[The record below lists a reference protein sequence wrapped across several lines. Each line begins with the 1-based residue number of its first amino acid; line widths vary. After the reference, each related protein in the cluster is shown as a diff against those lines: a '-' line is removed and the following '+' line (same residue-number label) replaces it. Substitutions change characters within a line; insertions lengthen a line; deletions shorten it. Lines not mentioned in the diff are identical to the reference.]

1 MTTPEPTTTTTEVE
15 HLFRREAGRMSAV
28 VVRLLGFGHLDLAED
43 IVHDALVQ
51 ALEVWKFRGVPA
63 NPAAWLMAAA
73 KNRAIDVIRRERT
86 ERRFAPEVADLL
98 STEWSLVPT
107 VASAF
112 EDKEIVDAEL
122 RLMFEL
128 CDGRLP
134 EETQVM
140 VILKYLCGFGV
151 HELAQAFLSGED
163 AVEKRLVRARTTLQ
177 AAGGLVELGDAQRV
191 RVRMPAVCRA
201 LYLMFSEGYH
211 GSNPEV
217 VVREELCAE
226 ALRLASLLAAH
237 PVTGVAGEVKGLLAL
252 MCLLAAR
259 LPARRD
265 ARGDLIPLDEQDRSR
280 WDAGAERARAGGAGR
295 VGRGR
300 AERDVPRG
308 RDRRAPRRGVV
319 GGVDRLAG
327 DRRALRS
334 SGGAA
339 AESGGG
345 AQPRGGHWL
354 RAWAGGRSR
363 RDRRHREPG
372 AARRLPLLGGDA
384 RRSSATGGTPRR
396 GAAALSARARAG
408 AQRSGASLLR
418 PSPRGMWRRP
428 WLSAGAWRWPR
439 CWRRRS

>member
-43 IVHDALVQ
+43 IVHDALVH

-98 STEWSLVPT
+98 STAWSLVPT

-112 EDKEIVDAEL
+112 EDQEIVDAEL

-151 HELAQAFLSGED
+151 RELGQAFLSGED

-177 AAGGLVELGDAQRV
+177 SAGGLAELADAQRV
-191 RVRMPAVCRA
+191 RARMPAVCRA

-217 VVREELCAE
+217 VVREDLCAE

-237 PVTGVAGEVKGLLAL
+237 PVTGAAGEVQGLLAL

-280 WDAGAERARAGGAGR
+280 WDAALNARG
-295 VGRGR
+295 
-300 AERDVPRG
+300 
-308 RDRRAPRRGVV
+308 
-319 GGVDRLAG
+319 LA
-327 DRRALRS
+327 AL
-334 SGGAA
+334 
-339 AESGGG
+339 AES
-345 AQPRGGHWL
+345 
-354 RAWAGGRSR
+354 
-363 RDRRHREPG
+363 
-372 AARRLPLLGGDA
+372 
-384 RRSSATGGTPRR
+384 
-396 GAAALSARARAG
+396 RAG
-408 AQRSGASLLR
+408 APSEMSLEAAIAAHHAVAPSVESTDWPAIVALYDGLAMLR
-418 PSPRGMWRRP
+418 PSPVVALNRAVAIGFARGPAAGLAEIDAIESLARLDDYLFLAATRADLLRR
-428 WLSAGAWRWPR
+428 AGRPGEALPHY
-439 CWRRRS
+439 RRARELARNDPERRFFDRRLAAECGEGARRG

>member
-1 MTTPEPTTTTTEVE
+1 
-15 HLFRREAGRMSAV
+15 MSAV
-28 VVRLLGFGHLDLAED
+28 VVRLVGFGHLDLAED

-86 ERRFAPEVADLL
+86 ERRFAPELADLL

-163 AVEKRLVRARTTLQ
+163 AVEKRLVRARATLQ
-177 AAGGLVELGDAQRV
+177 SAGGLTELGDAERA
-191 RVRMPAVCRA
+191 RARAPAVCRA

-211 GSNPEV
+211 GSHPET

-237 PVTGVAGEVKGLLAL
+237 PVTGAAGEVKGLLAL

-265 ARGDLIPLDEQDRSR
+265 ATRRSR
-280 WDAGAERARAGGAGR
+280 SRSTSRTAPAGT
-295 VGRGR
+295 
-300 AERDVPRG
+300 
-308 RDRRAPRRGVV
+308 RR
-319 GGVDRLAG
+319 
-327 DRRALRS
+327 
-334 SGGAA
+334 
-339 AESGGG
+339 
-345 AQPRGGHWL
+345 
-354 RAWAGGRSR
+354 
-363 RDRRHREPG
+363 
-372 AARRLPLLGGDA
+372 
-384 RRSSATGGTPRR
+384 
-396 GAAALSARARAG
+396 
-408 AQRSGASLLR
+408 
-418 PSPRGMWRRP
+418 
-428 WLSAGAWRWPR
+428 
-439 CWRRRS
+439 

>member
-1 MTTPEPTTTTTEVE
+1 VTTPGPTTTTTEVE

-28 VVRLLGFGHLDLAED
+28 VVRLVGFGHLDLAED

-51 ALEVWKFRGVPA
+51 ALEVWKFRGVPS

-163 AVEKRLVRARTTLQ
+163 AVEKRLVRARATLQ
-177 AAGGLVELGDAQRV
+177 SAGGLTKLDDAQRV
-191 RVRMPAVCRA
+191 RARAPAVCRA

-211 GSNPEV
+211 GSHPET
-217 VVREELCAE
+217 VVREELCSE

-237 PVTGVAGEVKGLLAL
+237 PVTGGAGDVKGLLAL

-280 WDAGAERARAGGAGR
+280 WDPALNARGLAALAEAAGKPPSEMLLEAAIAAQHTL
-295 VGRGR
+295 
-300 AERDVPRG
+300 
-308 RDRRAPRRGVV
+308 APSVQSTDWPAIV
-319 GGVDRLAG
+319 TLYDRLA
-327 DRRALRS
+327 
-334 SGGAA
+334 
-339 AESGGG
+339 E
-345 AQPRGGHWL
+345 
-354 RAWAGGRSR
+354 
-363 RDRRHREPG
+363 
-372 AARRLPLLGGDA
+372 
-384 RRSSATGGTPRR
+384 
-396 GAAALSARARAG
+396 
-408 AQRSGASLLR
+408 LR
-418 PSPRGMWRRP
+418 PSPVVALNRAVAIGFARGPTAGLAEIDAIESLARLDDYLF
-428 WLSAGAWRWPR
+428 LSATRADLL
-439 CWRRRS
+439 RRAGRPQEALPHYRRARELARNDPERRFFDRRLGECGEGGGPV

>member
-28 VVRLLGFGHLDLAED
+28 VVRLVGFGHLDLAED

-177 AAGGLVELGDAQRV
+177 SAGGLVELGDAQRV

-217 VVREELCAE
+217 VVREDLCAE
-226 ALRLASLLAAH
+226 ALRLASLLATH

-280 WDAGAERARAGGAGR
+280 WDAALNARGLAALAESAPARRARCPSRRRSPRTTPWRRRWSRPTGRRSSRSTTVWRCCGRVRWWRSTARWRLASR
-295 VGRGR
+295 VGRRPVSPRSTPSR
-300 AERDVPRG
+300 AWRVSTTISSWR
-308 RDRRAPRRGVV
+308 RRAPIFCDGRDVRGEALPHYRRARELARN
-319 GGVDRLAG
+319 DPERRFFDRRLAEC
-327 DRRALRS
+327 
-334 SGGAA
+334 GA
-339 AESGGG
+339 
-345 AQPRGGHWL
+345 GH
-354 RAWAGGRSR
+354 G
-363 RDRRHREPG
+363 
-372 AARRLPLLGGDA
+372 
-384 RRSSATGGTPRR
+384 
-396 GAAALSARARAG
+396 
-408 AQRSGASLLR
+408 
-418 PSPRGMWRRP
+418 
-428 WLSAGAWRWPR
+428 
-439 CWRRRS
+439 

>member
-151 HELAQAFLSGED
+151 RELAQAFLSGED
-163 AVEKRLVRARTTLQ
+163 AVEKRLVRARDHAAVSGRAGGARRR
-177 AAGGLVELGDAQRV
+177 AAGAGADARGLPRPLPDVQRGV
-191 RVRMPAVCRA
+191 PRQQPGGGGAR
-201 LYLMFSEGYH
+201 G
-211 GSNPEV
+211 
-217 VVREELCAE
+217 
-226 ALRLASLLAAH
+226 ALRR
-237 PVTGVAGEVKGLLAL
+237 GVAAGV
-252 MCLLAAR
+252 AAR
-259 LPARRD
+259 RSPGHGGRRRGQGAAGVDVSAGGAPAGPPRRARRSDPARR
-265 ARGDLIPLDEQDRSR
+265 AGPLPLGR
-280 WDAGAERARAGGAGR
+280 GAERTRAGGAGR
-295 VGRGR
+295 IGGGR

-308 RDRRAPRRGVV
+308 GDRGAPRVGAV

-327 DRRALRS
+327 DCRALRS
-334 SGGAA
+334 PGGAA
-339 AESGGG
+339 AKPGGG

-354 RAWAGGRSR
+354 RARAGGRSR

-372 AARRLPLLGGDA
+372 AARRLSLLGGDA
-384 RRSSATGGTPRR
+384 RRSSAAGGTPRG

-408 AQRSGASLLR
+408 AQRSGAPLLR
-418 PSPRGMWRRP
+418 PPPRGMWRARH
-428 WLSAGAWRWPR
+428 G
-439 CWRRRS
+439 

>member
-1 MTTPEPTTTTTEVE
+1 MPDDVPPDRRPSREPTTTATEVE

-51 ALEVWKFRGVPA
+51 ALEVWKFRGLPA

-140 VILKYLCGFGV
+140 VVLKYLCGFGV
-151 HELAQAFLSGED
+151 HELAQAFLSGEE
-163 AVEKRLVRARTTLQ
+163 AIEKRLVRARATLQ
-177 AAGGLVELGDAQRV
+177 AAGGLAELGDAQRA
-191 RVRMPAVCRA
+191 RARAPAVCRA

-211 GSNPEV
+211 GSHPQV

-237 PVTGVAGEVKGLLAL
+237 PVTGQAGEVQGLLAL

-265 ARGDLIPLDEQDRSR
+265 ARGDSDPPRRAGPFPLGR
-280 WDAGAERARAGGAGR
+280 GAERARAGGAGR
-295 VGRGR
+295 IRGRR
-300 AERDVPRG
+300 AERDAPRG
-308 RDRRAPRRGVV
+308 GDRRAPRDGAF
-319 GGVDRLAG
+319 GADDRLAG
-327 DRRALRS
+327 DRGALRS
-334 SGGAA
+334 PGCAA
-339 AESGGG
+339 PQPGGG
-345 AQPRGGHWL
+345 AQPRGGRRF
-354 RAWAGGRSR
+354 RARPGGWAG
-363 RDRRHREPG
+363 RDRRHRE
-372 AARRLPLLGGDA
+372 
-384 RRSSATGGTPRR
+384 
-396 GAAALSARARAG
+396 
-408 AQRSGASLLR
+408 SGASR
-418 PSPRGMWRRP
+418 
-428 WLSAGAWRWPR
+428 
-439 CWRRRS
+439 

>member
-1 MTTPEPTTTTTEVE
+1 VTTLEPTTTTTDVE

-28 VVRLLGFGHLDLAED
+28 VVRLLGFRHLDLAED

-63 NPAAWLMAAA
+63 NPVAWLTAAA

-112 EDKEIVDAEL
+112 EDQEIVDAEL

-128 CDGRLP
+128 CEGRLP

-140 VILKYLCGFGV
+140 LILKYLCGFGV

-163 AVEKRLVRARTTLQ
+163 AVEKRLVRARATLQ
-177 AAGGLVELGDAQRV
+177 SAGGLAELGDAPRV
-191 RVRMPAVCRA
+191 RARAPAVCRA

-211 GSNPEV
+211 GSHPEA

-226 ALRLASLLAAH
+226 ALRLASLLAGH
-237 PVTGVAGEVKGLLAL
+237 PVTGAGGEVKGLLAL

-265 ARGDLIPLDEQDRSR
+265 ASGDLIPLDEQDRSR
-280 WDAGAERARAGGAGR
+280 WDA
-295 VGRGR
+295 
-300 AERDVPRG
+300 
-308 RDRRAPRRGVV
+308 
-319 GGVDRLAG
+319 
-327 DRRALRS
+327 
-334 SGGAA
+334 
-339 AESGGG
+339 
-345 AQPRGGHWL
+345 
-354 RAWAGGRSR
+354 
-363 RDRRHREPG
+363 
-372 AARRLPLLGGDA
+372 
-384 RRSSATGGTPRR
+384 
-396 GAAALSARARAG
+396 ALSARGLAALADAG
-408 AQRSGASLLR
+408 AEPPTEMLVEAAIAAQHALAPSVESTDWPAIVTLYDRLALLR
-418 PSPRGMWRRP
+418 PSPVVALNRAVAVGFARGPAAGLAEIDAIESLGRLDDYLF
-428 WLSAGAWRWPR
+428 LSATRADLLRRAGRPR
-439 CWRRRS
+439 EALPHYQRARELARNDPERRFFDRRLAECGGRGEDAGRV